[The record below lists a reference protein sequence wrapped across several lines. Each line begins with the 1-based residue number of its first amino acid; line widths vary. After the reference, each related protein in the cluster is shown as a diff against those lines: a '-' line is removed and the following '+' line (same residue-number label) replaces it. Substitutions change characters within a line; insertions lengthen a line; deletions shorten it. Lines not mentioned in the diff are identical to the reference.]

1 MEVIRKIC
9 LTDEAISYIKNF
21 GMPIMA
27 KDFLGYLI
35 LIDKDNGCFVGLD
48 NSFIPVSNNSKKPK
62 MSKKRAKRI
71 FRILQDSGFLK
82 DASNDPFPEME
93 KYNNIKFNPNVAF
106 KIDGNLMESTI
117 NIKADDDLFG
127 IEEFLGEDCD

>member
-9 LTDEAISYIKNF
+9 LTDDAISYIKNF

-35 LIDKDNGCFVGLD
+35 LIDKDNACFVGLD

-62 MSKKRAKRI
+62 MSKRRAKRI

-93 KYNNIKFNPNVAF
+93 KYNNIPFDPNVAF
-106 KIDGNLMESTI
+106 KMDENILGIRGDGIE
-117 NIKADDDLFG
+117 ADDDISDLDG
-127 IEEFLGEDCD
+127 IM

>member
-9 LTDEAISYIKNF
+9 LTDDAISYIKNF

-35 LIDKDNGCFVGLD
+35 LIDKDNACFVGLD

-62 MSKKRAKRI
+62 MSKRRAKRI

-93 KYNNIKFNPNVAF
+93 QYNNIPFDPNVAF
-106 KIDGNLMESTI
+106 KMDENILGIRGDGIE
-117 NIKADDDLFG
+117 ADDDISDLDG
-127 IEEFLGEDCD
+127 IM

>member
-9 LTDEAISYIKNF
+9 LTDDAIFYIKNF

-35 LIDKDNGCFVGLD
+35 LIDKDNACFVGLD

-62 MSKKRAKRI
+62 MSKRRAKRI

-93 KYNNIKFNPNVAF
+93 MYNNIPFDPNVAF
-106 KIDGNLMESTI
+106 KMDENILGIRGDGIE
-117 NIKADDDLFG
+117 ADDDISDLDG
-127 IEEFLGEDCD
+127 IL